1 MRIALVLAALALV
14 GVPSAGAGS
23 HEKRTEGKNEAKNES
38 KEAKRLFD
46 AAPVT
51 TVRTRPASVEEVARV
66 AAEVEGIE
74 LPEAIARVSGAAPGA
89 DAAATSVA
97 TAAAAVYCSWVEWQ
111 NGRGTFPYRRWIVG
125 QTYWCYE
132 YGGAITYRASNTVAR
147 VDGVCS
153 GSNPRDW
160 RVSGGAGYSW
170 VVVHHEAD
178 FSCRTPWWYPL
189 NDSIW
194 MEPAFNSYGSTSMTR
209 QS

>member
-14 GVPSAGAGS
+14 AAPSAGAGN
-23 HEKRTEGKNEAKNES
+23 HEKKNEKESRAKEV
-38 KEAKRLFD
+38 KRLFE

-51 TVRTRPASVEEVARV
+51 TVSTRPVSVEEVARI
-66 AAEVEGIE
+66 AAQTEGIG
-74 LPEAIARVSGAAPGA
+74 LAEAVARVSGAGA
-89 DAAATSVA
+89 TAKAAGTAAA
-97 TAAAAVYCSWVEWQ
+97 TAAATVYCSSVEWQ
-111 NGRGTFPYRRWIVG
+111 SGRGIFPYRRWIAG
-125 QTYWCYE
+125 QTYWCYV
-132 YGGAITYRASNTVAR
+132 YGGAITYRASNTAAR

-153 GSNPRDW
+153 GSNPREW
-160 RVSGGAGYSW
+160 RVSGGAGYAS

-194 MEPAFNSYGSTSMTR
+194 IEPGFNSYGGTWMNR